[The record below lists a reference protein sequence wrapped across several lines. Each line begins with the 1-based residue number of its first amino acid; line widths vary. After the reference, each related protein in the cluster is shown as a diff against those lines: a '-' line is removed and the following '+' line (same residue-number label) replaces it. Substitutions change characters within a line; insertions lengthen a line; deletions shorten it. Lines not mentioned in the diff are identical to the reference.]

1 MAPRLSERS
10 HTRLPAAQQAAFV
23 FVTVAVLAACALLWT
38 VFAAPAR
45 TEPFVAVYGGTTG
58 LLLSAALAAATYH
71 AAAARAFR
79 EHGSWLDA
87 RVAALE
93 AEIRAFEEEARY
105 LADEV
110 LPAIGERG
118 APETPAETRLSG
130 TGRVSNEALAHL
142 RDGMAREVRKAERRG
157 SSAMSACASAAA
169 RVQAQVTTM
178 LAQLRSLEDRYGDQP
193 SVFGDLLEL
202 DHRAAQTGRL
212 ADSFALLSGGRSGR
226 RWTRPVAMESILRGA
241 VSRIWAYRRV
251 RLNFTSTAAVAGHAA
266 EGVMHALAE
275 VMDNATSF
283 SATNTE
289 VHVFVEEVDHGVAIV
304 VEDSGLGMRSRE
316 RQRAEQLVSESRA
329 LTTLPGTRLGL
340 AVVGRI
346 ADKYGL
352 TVNFRPSSR
361 GGTGVVL
368 LVPRRL
374 ITHPKPLVDE
384 LTTPSE
390 PAAKEPRTVH
400 GSADGGSRRV
410 PEAPRTAPQEDGNR
424 ENETRQQ
431 QDGDLPK
438 RRRGSTLASAPRP
451 TSAPNAHV
459 PRERTDP
466 ATRFA
471 AFRQSGRTGP
481 GAGNQEAEDR

>member
-1 MAPRLSERS
+1 MALRLFERS
-10 HTRLPAAQQAAFV
+10 HARLPAAQQAAFV
-23 FVTVAVLAACALLWT
+23 FIAVSVVASCALLWV
-38 VFAAPAR
+38 VFAAPAH
-45 TEPFVAVYGGTTG
+45 TELFVAVYGGTTG
-58 LLLSAALAAATYH
+58 LLLSTAIAVATYYAAT
-71 AAAARAFR
+71 ARASR
-79 EHGSWLDA
+79 EHSSWLDA
-87 RVAALE
+87 RITVLE
-93 AEIRAFEEEARY
+93 GEVQAFEEEARY

-110 LPAIGERG
+110 LPGIGRRKDAH
-118 APETPAETRLSG
+118 APSEAQLSG
-130 TGRVSNEALAHL
+130 SGRINNEALAHL
-142 RDGMAREVRKAERRG
+142 REDMAREVKKAERRG

-178 LAQLRSLEDRYGDQP
+178 LAQLRKLEDRYGDQP
-193 SVFGDLLEL
+193 SIFGDLLEL

-212 ADSFALLSGGRSGR
+212 ADSFAVLSGGRSGR
-226 RWTRPVAMESILRGA
+226 RWTKPIVMESILRGA

-289 VHVFVEEVDHGVAIV
+289 VHVFVEEVDYGVAIV

-346 ADKYGL
+346 AKKYGL
-352 TVNFRPSSR
+352 TINFRPSSR

-374 ITHPKPLVDE
+374 ITHPKPLIDE

-390 PAAKEPRTVH
+390 PAVQETRT
-400 GSADGGSRRV
+400 ADNSPDR
-410 PEAPRTAPQEDGNR
+410 APRVSETPGTAWQENEHR
-424 ENETRQQ
+424 ENATERQQ
-431 QDGDLPK
+431 SGDLPK
-438 RRRGSTLASAPRP
+438 RRRGSTLASSSRP
-451 TSAPNAHV
+451 ASAPTAHA
-459 PRERTDP
+459 PRERPDP
-466 ATRFA
+466 AARFA
-471 AFRQSGRTGP
+471 AFRQSGKTSP
-481 GAGNQEAEDR
+481 GTGNQQAKDQ